1 MKQEKRLKDF
11 NDIKRIEREVINM
24 KFIKFI
30 TRVTVWLQGKKSY
43 FIALFTAIYTLIKAF
58 GWIVT
63 TPEQDVAVYALF
75 ASLFGVA
82 LKAGLQRKE

>member
-1 MKQEKRLKDF
+1 MKQENKLKDF
-11 NDIKRIEREVINM
+11 NNYNDIKRIETEVINM
-24 KFIKFI
+24 KLIM
-30 TRVTVWLQGKKSY
+30 RVTVWLQGKKSY

-63 TPEQDVAVYALF
+63 TPEQDVAVYALL
-75 ASLFGVA
+75 ASIFGVT